1 MVVSIFLIPSNS
13 ISNAFISP
21 DIPDRTAHITRMAVY
36 YYLQERYGLGL
47 GNSDRP
53 LMNEGFISLKRCNQV
68 EPIAFRG
75 SRVLRSVGRNKW
87 LANRACWSAS

>member
-1 MVVSIFLIPSNS
+1 MVVSLFLVSSNL

-21 DIPDRTAHITRMAVY
+21 EIPDRTAHITRIAIY
-36 YYLQERYGLGL
+36 YYLQKRYDLGL

-53 LMNEGFISLKRCNQV
+53 LMNKGVLRLKQCNLV

-75 SRVLRSVGRNKW
+75 SRVPRSVGRNKW
-87 LANRACWSAS
+87 LTDRACCSA

>member
-1 MVVSIFLIPSNS
+1 MVVSLFLVPSNS

-21 DIPDRTAHITRMAVY
+21 EIPDRTAHITRMAIY
-36 YYLQERYGLGL
+36 CYLQERYDLGL

-53 LMNEGFISLKRCNQV
+53 LMNKGVLRLKQCNQV

-75 SRVLRSVGRNKW
+75 SRVPRSVGRNKW
-87 LANRACWSAS
+87 LADRACCSA